1 MTRIQVHPLPG
12 LNPDSLA
19 TYLAAVGIFRLLAEQ
34 KDACVR
40 GFWRDEHFVLVTELD
55 WDAIEQFFLQD
66 YSPTPILAPWN
77 MESGFYSLKPARA
90 AGDEALDSADASQ
103 SSGAGEGEE
112 NGDADLADAEDGE
125 GKEGDTEEAVGD
137 SLLDRIGASAAPRF
151 GSFRRAI
158 EVALAN
164 IPGDLR
170 EAERISQ
177 RAHAEMRAQLADAGS
192 TQTER
197 DVEKLKAEIDA
208 LKANAKGTKKGSPA
222 QEALAEGQVRFKQA
236 KQHLKD
242 QKVNLRGTLKA
253 KEKDLKAPIEE
264 AKKRFK
270 DLQSSTKARLIA
282 DLRARWGD
290 EGQQWVDA
298 AVGLDE
304 TQKKGK
310 KGFEFTSLFGS
321 GGNDGRMELTRNLR
335 RHLSAIFDIDTGQ
348 ARDTAAD
355 QLRAVVSGL
364 PTNLLLGKIEGKK
377 VSVGQLFPGR
387 AGGTNMGAG
396 LSGGAA
402 VNPWEF
408 VLMLEGAV
416 ALVAGMTRRGD
427 VGRARVSSPFWVEAA
442 SAGYGSASELEDSPR
457 GEQWLPLWSHP
468 LQYGEL
474 VELIREG
481 RAQVGRRNTTKA
493 GDLVRA
499 TARLGL
505 ARGIDSLQRF
515 AYLERN
521 GQSNLAVSAGRF
533 QVASRSHQMLLE
545 EIAPWID
552 RLTWYARRTKDNN
565 VPGSLG
571 AIARRTQEALFAVCR
586 HDATPM
592 EWRELLIA
600 LGSAELALL
609 RSGKNPSR
617 RPLPKLS
624 CGWIAA
630 VDDGSDR
637 GRTALRLALALASQ
651 HRPPEK
657 NDGTLKGS
665 VRQHFVPLVDPDGD
679 RPRFRLDDRG
689 RAEPDPEDVCMG
701 RDLVT
706 DAIALVRRRSIWART
721 SGAAREKTPQL
732 PLWPV
737 ASCEVTL
744 EEIGSWVRGECSDK
758 DVLGLVRP
766 LLALNWSETADRG
779 SGLPPWQAGE
789 PDPLQVLFR
798 LAHLPFDVPVQDADG
813 KQEIA
818 VTVRLDPEPLR
829 RLAAGDLDGALRVAV
844 RRLDASGLRPVFRR
858 GVVTPALARRLAAS
872 LAFPI
877 SRTDAARAA
886 QLVCKPYD
894 TKEQL
899 SSLA

>member
-1 MTRIQVHPLPG
+1 MTRIQVHELTG
-12 LNPDSLA
+12 LNPDALA
-19 TYLAAVGIFRLLAEQ
+19 TYLAALGIFRLLAEQ

-66 YSPTPILAPWN
+66 YRPTPILAPWN
-77 MESGFYSLKPARA
+77 MESGFYSLKPPKAV
-90 AGDEALDSADASQ
+90 GDEDLDSADASNPP
-103 SSGAGEGEE
+103 GAGEGEGS
-112 NGDADLADAEDGE
+112 GDAELADAEDGE
-125 GKEGDTEEAVGD
+125 GREGDAEEAVGD
-137 SLLDRIGASAAPRF
+137 SLLDRIGASGAPRF
-151 GSFRRAI
+151 ASFRCAI
-158 EVALAN
+158 EVALAS
-164 IPGDLR
+164 IPAELR
-170 EAERISQ
+170 DAERTSQ
-177 RAHAEMRAQLADAGS
+177 RAHTEMKANLANASLTQAEQ
-192 TQTER
+192 
-197 DVEKLKAEIDA
+197 DVERLKAEIDA

-236 KQHLKD
+236 KQHLNN
-242 QKVNLRGTLKA
+242 QKANLRKTQKDR
-253 KEKDLKAPIEE
+253 EKSLKAPIEK
-264 AKKRFK
+264 AKKDFT
-270 DLQSSTKARLIA
+270 DLLKSEKARLIA

-298 AVGLDE
+298 AVGFEDNLDL
-304 TQKKGK
+304 K
-310 KGFEFTSLFGS
+310 FTSLFGS
-321 GGNDGRMELTRNLR
+321 GGNDGRMEFTKNFR
-335 RHLSAIFDIDTGQ
+335 RHLNAVFDVNTGR
-348 ARDTAAD
+348 AHETAGA
-355 QLRAVVSGL
+355 QLRAVVLGT
-364 PTNLLLGKIEGKK
+364 PTNLLLGRIDGKD
-377 VSVGQLFPGR
+377 VAVGQMFPGR

-396 LSGGAA
+396 FFGSSA

-408 VLMLEGAV
+408 VFMLEGAV
-416 ALVAGMTRRGD
+416 ALVAGMTRRGEI
-427 VGRARVSSPFWVEAA
+427 GRARVSSPFWVEAA
-442 SAGYGSASELEDSPR
+442 SAGYGSASELEDSLR

-515 AYLERN
+515 AYLKRN

-533 QVASRSHQMLLE
+533 RVTSRSHQMLLE
-545 EIAPWID
+545 EVAPWID

-565 VPGSLG
+565 VPVSLG
-571 AIARRTQEALFAVCR
+571 GIARRTQEALFAVCR

-592 EWRELLIA
+592 EWRQLLITI
-600 LGSAELALL
+600 GSAEFALL
-609 RSGKNPSR
+609 RSGKSPSR

-630 VDDGSDR
+630 VDDGSDG

-679 RPRFRLDDRG
+679 RPRFRLDDHG

-758 DVLGLVRP
+758 DVLALVRP
-766 LLALNWSETADRG
+766 LLALNWSEIADRG
-779 SGLPPWQAGE
+779 SGLPPWRAGE
-789 PDPLQVLFR
+789 PDPLQALFR
-798 LAHLPFDVPVQDADG
+798 LAHLPFDVPVQHADG

>member
-1 MTRIQVHPLPG
+1 MTKIHIHKLTG
-12 LNPDSLA
+12 LNPDALA
-19 TYLAAVGIFRLLAEQ
+19 TYLVALGVFRLLAEQ
-34 KDACVR
+34 KEECVR
-40 GFWRDEHFVLVTELD
+40 GFWRDEHFILVTELD
-55 WDAIEQFFLQD
+55 WDDIEQFFLQD
-66 YSPTPILAPWN
+66 YRPTPILAPWN
-77 MESGFYSLKPARA
+77 MESGFYSLKPAKA
-90 AGDEALDSADASQ
+90 LGDEPPASADTSTP
-103 SSGAGEGEE
+103 SGTGEGLES
-112 NGDADLADAEDGE
+112 GDADLADGEDAEGSA
-125 GKEGDTEEAVGD
+125 GDTEEAISD
-137 SLLDRIGASAAPRF
+137 SLLDRIGASLAPRF
-151 GSFRRAI
+151 ASFRRAI
-158 EVALAN
+158 EIALAN
-164 IPGDLR
+164 IPAELR
-170 EAERISQ
+170 DAERISQ
-177 RAHAEMRAQLADAGS
+177 RAHAE
-192 TQTER
+192 
-197 DVEKLKAEIDA
+197 LKANLVDA
-208 LKANAKGTKKGSPA
+208 LKANAKGAKRGSPA
-222 QEALAEGQVRFKQA
+222 QEALAEAQARVRQA
-236 KQHLKD
+236 KQHLKH
-242 QKVNLRGTLKA
+242 QKADLRSTLKDRA
-253 KEKDLKAPIEE
+253 KDLKAPIEE

-282 DLRARWGD
+282 DLRVRWGD

-304 TQKKGK
+304 TQKKG
-310 KGFEFTSLFGS
+310 FEFTSLFGS
-321 GGNDGRMELTRNLR
+321 GGNDGRMEFTRNLR
-335 RHLSAIFDIDTGQ
+335 RHLNTLFDIDSGCAHETT
-348 ARDTAAD
+348 RDR
-355 QLRAVVSGL
+355 LRAVVFGK
-364 PTNLLLGKIEGKK
+364 PTKLLLKE
-377 VSVGQLFPGR
+377 SVGQFLPGR

-396 LSGGAA
+396 FFGGAA

-442 SAGYGSASELEDSPR
+442 SAGYGSASELEGSPR

-468 LQYGEL
+468 LHYGEL

-481 RAQVGRRNTTKA
+481 RAQVGRRNTSKA

-499 TARLGL
+499 VARLGV

-533 QVASRSHQMLLE
+533 RVASRSHQTLLE

-552 RLTWYARRTKDNN
+552 RLTWFARRTSENN
-565 VPGSLG
+565 VPVSLG
-571 AIARRTQEALFAVCR
+571 AIARRLQEDLFAVCR
-586 HDATPM
+586 HDATPT
-592 EWRELLIA
+592 EWRELLVT
-600 LGSAELALL
+600 LGRAELALL
-609 RSGKNPSR
+609 RSGKNPAR
-617 RPLPKLS
+617 RPLPRLS

-630 VDDGSDR
+630 VDDGSER
-637 GRTALRLALALASQ
+637 GRTPLRLALALASQ

-657 NDGTLKGS
+657 HDGALKDS
-665 VRQHFVPLVDPDGD
+665 VRRHFIPLVDADSD

-721 SGAAREKTPQL
+721 SAAAHEKTPQL

-737 ASCEVTL
+737 ASCEATL
-744 EEIGSWVRGECSDK
+744 QEIGSWVRGGCSDN
-758 DVLGLVRP
+758 DVQGLVRP
-766 LLALNWSETADRG
+766 LLALNWSEIAERG
-779 SGLPPWQAGE
+779 SGLSSICSGMPE
-789 PDPLQVLFR
+789 PLNMLFR

-813 KQEIA
+813 KLEIE

-829 RLAAGDLDGALRVAV
+829 RLAIGDLDGALKVAV

-858 GVVTPALARRLAAS
+858 GVVTPAFARRLAAS

-894 TKEQL
+894 IKEQP
-899 SSLA
+899 SALA

>member
-1 MTRIQVHPLPG
+1 MTKIQVHELTG
-12 LNPDSLA
+12 LNPDALA
-19 TYLAAVGIFRLLAEQ
+19 TYLAALGIFRLLAEQ
-34 KDACVR
+34 KDARVR

-66 YSPTPILAPWN
+66 YRPTPILAPWN
-77 MESGFYSLKPARA
+77 MESGFYSLKPPKA
-90 AGDEALDSADASQ
+90 AGNEDLDSADASNPP
-103 SSGAGEGEE
+103 GAGEGEE
-112 NGDADLADAEDGE
+112 SGDAELADAEDAE
-125 GKEGDTEEAVGD
+125 GMEEDAEEAVGD
-137 SLLDRIGASAAPRF
+137 SLLDRIGASGAPRF
-151 GSFRRAI
+151 ASFRRAI

-164 IPGDLR
+164 IPAELR
-170 EAERISQ
+170 DAERTSQ
-177 RAHAEMRAQLADAGS
+177 RAHAEMKANLADAS
-192 TQTER
+192 LTQAEQ
-197 DVEKLKAEIDA
+197 DVERLKAEIGA
-208 LKANAKGTKKGSPA
+208 LKANAKGTKKGSHA

-236 KQHLKD
+236 KQHLNN
-242 QKVNLRGTLKA
+242 QKANLRKTQKDR
-253 KEKDLKAPIEE
+253 EKSLKAPIDK
-264 AKKRFK
+264 AKKDFT
-270 DLQSSTKARLIA
+270 DLLKSEKARLIA

-298 AVGLDE
+298 AVGFEDNLDL
-304 TQKKGK
+304 K
-310 KGFEFTSLFGS
+310 FTSLFGS
-321 GGNDGRMELTRNLR
+321 GGNDGRMEFTKNFR
-335 RHLSAIFDIDTGQ
+335 RHLNAVFDVNTGR
-348 ARDTAAD
+348 AHETAGA
-355 QLRAVVSGL
+355 QLRAVVLGT
-364 PTNLLLGKIEGKK
+364 PTNFLLGRIDGKD
-377 VSVGQLFPGR
+377 VAVGQLFPGR

-396 LSGGAA
+396 FFGSTA

-408 VLMLEGAV
+408 VFMLEGAV

-427 VGRARVSSPFWVEAA
+427 MGRSRVSSPFWVEAA

-457 GEQWLPLWSHP
+457 GEQWLPLWSHR

-493 GDLVRA
+493 GDLARA

-515 AYLERN
+515 AYLQRN

-533 QVASRSHQMLLE
+533 RVTSRSYQMLLE
-545 EIAPWID
+545 EVAPWIE
-552 RLTWYARRTKDNN
+552 RLTWFARRTKDNN
-565 VPGSLG
+565 VPVSLG

-586 HDATPM
+586 HDATPT
-592 EWRELLIA
+592 EWRELLIS
-600 LGSAELALL
+600 LGNAELALL
-609 RSGKNPSR
+609 RSGKNPAR
-617 RPLPKLS
+617 RPLPRLS

-637 GRTALRLALALASQ
+637 GRTTLRLALALASQ
-651 HRPPEK
+651 HRPPAK
-657 NDGTLKGS
+657 NDGTLKDS

-679 RPRFRLDDRG
+679 RPRFRLDDHG
-689 RAEPDPEDVCMG
+689 RAESDPEDVCMG

-732 PLWPV
+732 PLWSIE
-737 ASCEVTL
+737 SCEATL
-744 EEIGSWVRGECSDK
+744 QEIGSWVRGELSDNE
-758 DVLGLVRP
+758 VLGLVRP
-766 LLALNWSETADRG
+766 LLGLNWSEIASRR
-779 SGLPPWQAGE
+779 SGLLSNCTAMPE
-789 PDPLQVLFR
+789 PLHMLFR
-798 LAHLPFDVPVQDADG
+798 LAHLPFDVPVQQANG
-813 KQEIA
+813 NQEIE

-829 RLAAGDLDGALRVAV
+829 RLAAGDLYGALRVAT

-858 GVVTPALARRLAAS
+858 GVVAPALARRLAAS

-877 SRTDAARAA
+877 SRTEAARAA

-894 TKEQL
+894 IKEQP

>member
-1 MTRIQVHPLPG
+1 MTRIHVHELAG

-19 TYLAAVGIFRLLAEQ
+19 TYLAALGMFRLLAEQ

-55 WDAIEQFFLQD
+55 WDAVEQFFLQD
-66 YSPTPILAPWN
+66 YRPTPILAPWN
-77 MESGFYSLKPARA
+77 MESGFYSLKPPKA
-90 AGDEALDSADASQ
+90 AGDEALDSADASKT
-103 SSGAGEGEE
+103 SGAGEGEE
-112 NGDADLADAEDGE
+112 SGDADLADAEDGD

-137 SLLDRIGASAAPRF
+137 SLLDRIGASGAPRF
-151 GSFRRAI
+151 ASFRRAI
-158 EVALAN
+158 EVALEN
-164 IPGDLR
+164 IPAELR
-170 EAERISQ
+170 DAERNSQ
-177 RAHAEMRAQLADAGS
+177 RAHAEMKANLADAS
-192 TQTER
+192 LTQAEQ

-208 LKANAKGTKKGSPA
+208 LKASAKGTKKGSPA
-222 QEALAEGQVRFKQA
+222 QEALVEGQARLKQA
-236 KQHLKD
+236 KQYLKD
-242 QKVNLRGTLKA
+242 QKTNLQKTLKDRS
-253 KEKDLKAPIEE
+253 KDLKAPIEE

-270 DLQSSTKARLIA
+270 DLQSLTKARLIA

-290 EGQQWVDA
+290 EGQQWVDSA
-298 AVGLDE
+298 LGLEDDLE
-304 TQKKGK
+304 LRV
-310 KGFEFTSLFGS
+310 TSLFGS
-321 GGNDGRMELTRNLR
+321 GGNDGRMEFTRNLR
-335 RHLSAIFDIDTGQ
+335 RHLNALFDIDTGQ
-348 ARDTAAD
+348 ARDKAAD
-355 QLRAVVSGL
+355 QLRAAVSGL
-364 PTNLLLGKIEGKK
+364 PTNFLLGTIDGKK
-377 VSVGQLFPGR
+377 VKVGQLFPGR

-396 LSGGAA
+396 FAGGAT

-416 ALVAGMTRRGD
+416 ALVAGMTRRGS
-427 VGRARVSSPFWVEAA
+427 VGRARVSSPFWVEAV
-442 SAGYGSASELEDSPR
+442 SAGYGSASDADNSLS
-457 GEQWLPLWSHP
+457 GEQWFPLWSRP
-468 LQYGEL
+468 LEYGEL

-481 RAQVGRRNTTKA
+481 RAQVGRRKTKNA
-493 GDLVRA
+493 GDLARA

-515 AYLERN
+515 AYLKRN
-521 GQSNLAVSAGRF
+521 GKSNFAVSAGRF
-533 QVASRSHQMLLE
+533 QVTERSHQMLLE
-545 EIAPWID
+545 DVAPWID
-552 RLTWYARRTKDNN
+552 SLTRYANENN
-565 VPGSLG
+565 VPVSLG

-586 HDATPM
+586 HDATPT
-592 EWRELLIA
+592 EWRELLIT
-600 LGSAELALL
+600 LGSAEFALL

-630 VDDGSDR
+630 VDDGSDG
-637 GRTALRLALALASQ
+637 GRAALRLALALASQ

-679 RPRFRLDDRG
+679 RPRFRLDDHG

-737 ASCEVTL
+737 ASCEATL

-758 DVLGLVRP
+758 DVLALVRP

-779 SGLPPWQAGE
+779 SGLPPWRAGE

-818 VTVRLDPEPLR
+818 VSVRLDPEPLR

-899 SSLA
+899 SSLG

>member
-1 MTRIQVHPLPG
+1 MTRIQVHPMPG
-12 LNPDSLA
+12 LTPDALA
-19 TYLAAVGIFRLLAEQ
+19 TYLAAIGIFRILAEQ
-34 KDACVR
+34 KDVCVR

-66 YSPTPILAPWN
+66 YRPTPILAPWN
-77 MESGFYSLKPARA
+77 MESGFYSLKPAKPA
-90 AGDEALDSADASQ
+90 EDEALDSADASKT
-103 SSGAGEGEE
+103 SDAAEGNETA
-112 NGDADLADAEDGE
+112 DADQPDAEDGE
-125 GKEGDTEEAVGD
+125 GTEGDTEEAVGD
-137 SLLDRIGASAAPRF
+137 PLLDRIGASAAPRF
-151 GSFRRAI
+151 ACFRRAI

-164 IPGDLR
+164 IPAKLR
-170 EAERISQ
+170 EAEKSSQ
-177 RAHAEMRAQLADAGS
+177 RAHEEMKANLADAS
-192 TQTER
+192 LTQEEQ
-197 DVEKLKAEIDA
+197 DVEKLRVEVDG
-208 LKANAKGTKKGSPA
+208 LKADAKGTKKGSPA
-222 QEALAEGQVRFKQA
+222 QEALAEAQARLKRA

-242 QKVNLRGTLKA
+242 QKANLRRTLKDRA
-253 KEKDLKAPIEE
+253 KNLKAPIEE

-282 DLRARWGD
+282 DLRMRWGD

-304 TQKKGK
+304 TQKKG
-310 KGFEFTSLFGS
+310 FEFTSLFGS
-321 GGNDGRMELTRNLR
+321 GGNDGRMEFTRNLR
-335 RHLSAIFDIDTGQ
+335 RHLNTLFDIDTGH
-348 ARDTAAD
+348 ALETTRDR
-355 QLRAVVSGL
+355 LRAAVFGQS
-364 PTNLLLGKIEGKK
+364 TNLLLNE
-377 VSVGQLFPGR
+377 SVGQFLPGR

-396 LSGGAA
+396 FFGGAA

-442 SAGYGSASELEDSPR
+442 SAGYGSASELEGSPR
-457 GEQWLPLWSHP
+457 GEQWLPLWSNP

-481 RAQVGRRNTTKA
+481 RAQVGRRNTSKA

-505 ARGIDSLQRF
+505 ARGIESLQRF

-552 RLTWYARRTKDNN
+552 RLTWFAKRTKENN
-565 VPGSLG
+565 VPVSLG

-592 EWRELLIA
+592 EWRELLVA
-600 LGSAELALL
+600 LGRSEFALL

-630 VDDGSDR
+630 VDDGSDS
-637 GRTALRLALALASQ
+637 GRTVLRLALALASQ

-657 NDGTLKGS
+657 NGGTLKGS
-665 VRQHFVPLVDPDGD
+665 VRQHFVPLDDPDGD

-706 DAIALVRRRSIWART
+706 DAIALVRRRSIWARM
-721 SGAAREKTPQL
+721 SSAAREKTPQL

-758 DVLGLVRP
+758 DVLALVRA
-766 LLALNWSETADRG
+766 LLALNWSEIADRG
-779 SGLPPWQAGE
+779 SGLPQWRAGE

>member
-1 MTRIQVHPLPG
+1 MTKIQVHELTG
-12 LNPDSLA
+12 LNPDALA
-19 TYLAAVGIFRLLAEQ
+19 TYLAALGIFRLLAEQ
-34 KDACVR
+34 KDARVR

-66 YSPTPILAPWN
+66 YRPTPILAPWN
-77 MESGFYSLKPARA
+77 MESGFYSLKPPKAV
-90 AGDEALDSADASQ
+90 GNEDLDSADASNPP
-103 SSGAGEGEE
+103 GAGEGEE
-112 NGDADLADAEDGE
+112 SGDAELADAEDAE
-125 GKEGDTEEAVGD
+125 GMEEDAEEAVGD
-137 SLLDRIGASAAPRF
+137 SLLDRIGASGAPRF
-151 GSFRRAI
+151 ASFRRAI

-164 IPGDLR
+164 IPAELR
-170 EAERISQ
+170 DAERTSQ
-177 RAHAEMRAQLADAGS
+177 RAHAEMKANLADAS
-192 TQTER
+192 LTQAEQ
-197 DVEKLKAEIDA
+197 DVERLKAEIGA
-208 LKANAKGTKKGSPA
+208 LKANAKGTKKGSHA

-236 KQHLKD
+236 KQHLNN
-242 QKVNLRGTLKA
+242 QKANLRKTQKDR
-253 KEKDLKAPIEE
+253 EKSLKAPIDK
-264 AKKRFK
+264 AKKDFT
-270 DLQSSTKARLIA
+270 DLLKSEKARLIA

-298 AVGLDE
+298 AVGFEDNLDL
-304 TQKKGK
+304 K
-310 KGFEFTSLFGS
+310 FTSLFGS
-321 GGNDGRMELTRNLR
+321 GGNDGRMEFTKNFR
-335 RHLSAIFDIDTGQ
+335 RHLNAVFDVNTGR
-348 ARDTAAD
+348 AHETAGA
-355 QLRAVVSGL
+355 QLRAVVLGT
-364 PTNLLLGKIEGKK
+364 PTNFLLGRIDGKD
-377 VSVGQLFPGR
+377 VAVGQLFPGR

-396 LSGGAA
+396 FFGSTA

-408 VLMLEGAV
+408 VFMLEGAV

-427 VGRARVSSPFWVEAA
+427 MGRSRVSSPFWVEAA

-457 GEQWLPLWSHP
+457 GEQWLPLWSHR

-493 GDLVRA
+493 GDLARA

-515 AYLERN
+515 AYLQRN

-533 QVASRSHQMLLE
+533 RVTSRSYQMLLE
-545 EIAPWID
+545 EVAPWIE
-552 RLTWYARRTKDNN
+552 RLTWFARRTKDNN
-565 VPGSLG
+565 VPVSLG

-586 HDATPM
+586 HDATPT
-592 EWRELLIA
+592 EWRELLIS
-600 LGSAELALL
+600 LGNAELALL
-609 RSGKNPSR
+609 RSGKNPAR
-617 RPLPKLS
+617 RPLPRLS

-637 GRTALRLALALASQ
+637 GRTTLRLALALASQ
-651 HRPPEK
+651 HRPPAK
-657 NDGTLKGS
+657 NDGTLKDS

-679 RPRFRLDDRG
+679 RPRFRLDDHG
-689 RAEPDPEDVCMG
+689 RAESDPEDVCMG

-732 PLWPV
+732 PLWSIE
-737 ASCEVTL
+737 SCEATL
-744 EEIGSWVRGECSDK
+744 QEIGSWVRGELSDNE
-758 DVLGLVRP
+758 VLGLVRP
-766 LLALNWSETADRG
+766 LLGLNWSEIASRR
-779 SGLPPWQAGE
+779 SGLLSNCTAMPE
-789 PDPLQVLFR
+789 PLHMLFR
-798 LAHLPFDVPVQDADG
+798 LAHLPFDVPVQQANG
-813 KQEIA
+813 NQEIE

-829 RLAAGDLDGALRVAV
+829 RLAAGDLYGALRVAT

-858 GVVTPALARRLAAS
+858 GVVAPALARRLAAS

-877 SRTDAARAA
+877 SRTEAARAA

-894 TKEQL
+894 IKEQP

>member
-1 MTRIQVHPLPG
+1 MTRIHVHELTGFNPG
-12 LNPDSLA
+12 SLA
-19 TYLAAVGIFRLLAEQ
+19 TYLAALGIFRLLAEQ
-34 KDACVR
+34 KDECVR
-40 GFWRDEHFVLVTELD
+40 GFWRDEHFVLVTELE
-55 WDAIEQFFLQD
+55 WDSIEQFFLQD
-66 YSPTPILAPWN
+66 YRPTPILAPWN
-77 MESGFYSLKPARA
+77 MESGFYSLKPAKA
-90 AGDEALDSADASQ
+90 AGDDALDSADASKT
-103 SSGAGEGEE
+103 SGAGEGEE
-112 NGDADLADAEDGE
+112 SGDADLADAEDGD

-137 SLLDRIGASAAPRF
+137 SLLDRIVASGAPRF
-151 GSFRRAI
+151 ASFRRAI

-164 IPGDLR
+164 IPAELR
-170 EAERISQ
+170 DAEKDSQ
-177 RAHAEMRAQLADAGS
+177 RAHAEMKATLADAS
-192 TQTER
+192 LTQAEQ
-197 DVEKLKAEIDA
+197 DFEKLKAEIDA
-208 LKANAKGTKKGSPA
+208 LKASAKGTNKGSPA
-222 QEALAEGQVRFKQA
+222 KEALAEGQARLKQA
-236 KQHLKD
+236 KQYLKD
-242 QKVNLRGTLKA
+242 QRTNLRKTLKDRS
-253 KEKDLKAPIEE
+253 KDRKAPIEE

-270 DLQSSTKARLIA
+270 DLQSLTKARLIA
-282 DLRARWGD
+282 DLRARWGE

-304 TQKKGK
+304 TQK

-321 GGNDGRMELTRNLR
+321 GGNDGRMEFTRNLR
-335 RHLSAIFDIDTGQ
+335 RHLNTLFDIDTGR
-348 ARDTAAD
+348 AHETTRDR
-355 QLRAVVSGL
+355 LRAVVFGK
-364 PTNLLLGKIEGKK
+364 PTNLLLNE
-377 VSVGQLFPGR
+377 SVGQFLPGR

-396 LSGGAA
+396 FFGGAA

-442 SAGYGSASELEDSPR
+442 SAGYGSASELEGSPR

-481 RAQVGRRNTTKA
+481 RAQVGRRNTTRA

-521 GQSNLAVSAGRF
+521 GQSNLAVSVGRF
-533 QVASRSHQMLLE
+533 RVTSRSHQMLLGE
-545 EIAPWID
+545 VAPWID
-552 RLTWYARRTKDNN
+552 RLTWFARRTKDNN
-565 VPGSLG
+565 VPVSLG

-586 HDATPM
+586 HDATPT
-592 EWRELLIA
+592 EWRELLIT

-609 RSGKNPSR
+609 RSGKNPAR
-617 RPLPKLS
+617 RPLPRLS

-630 VDDGSDR
+630 VDDGSGP
-637 GRTALRLALALASQ
+637 GRTTLRLALALASQ

-657 NDGTLKGS
+657 DSGTLKDS

-721 SGAAREKTPQL
+721 SGAVREKTPQL

-758 DVLGLVRP
+758 DVLALVRP
-766 LLALNWSETADRG
+766 LLALNWSEIAERG
-779 SGLPPWQAGE
+779 SGLPPWRAGE

-829 RLAAGDLDGALRVAV
+829 RLAAGDLDGALKVAV
-844 RRLDASGLRPVFRR
+844 SRLDASGLRPVFRC

-894 TKEQL
+894 TTEQL